1 MYDWKKTRLQL
12 LDYARA
18 EHPATDFIH
27 FHLFCPFTHQATA
40 NVYFW
45 PQGVEVKL
53 FTKDYLNKRTAFT
66 RLQMITSL
74 PQETQHTELCKSKQW
89 RNILYSKSKRTLG
102 KCSYWGHECK
112 LMCGMLF
119 LTKTRKTLS
128 LTMKTNAINSINAVY
143 CMSNMANDIYSSLFK
158 LKMTQTEWKQPAFL
172 SSMTQHHVTKM
183 FDIFVIQPSCN
194 LAKTSKQLQKQS
206 LQIKINTFI
215 LSSL

>member
-1 MYDWKKTRLQL
+1 MYKSFWLQNAMLWCIYANINSYLIICKSPLDWSILLEKKNMYDWKKTRLQL

-53 FTKDYLNKRTAFT
+53 FTKDYLNKRTSFT

-112 LMCGMLF
+112 LMWGMLF
-119 LTKTRKTLS
+119 LTKTQKTLS
-128 LTMKTNAINSINAVY
+128 LTMKT
-143 CMSNMANDIYSSLFK
+143 
-158 LKMTQTEWKQPAFL
+158 Q
-172 SSMTQHHVTKM
+172 
-183 FDIFVIQPSCN
+183 
-194 LAKTSKQLQKQS
+194 
-206 LQIKINTFI
+206 
-215 LSSL
+215 